1 MSSSAL
7 STKSQ
12 SSINSSNYKI
22 TKPSTNP
29 KSSAISNE
37 ALLNPII
44 NSTTKPTPVNQQNI
58 IYGLEDLKWTFQMVN
73 KFVELVLENEQH
85 RIGKFNEL
93 NSLGLEIIQ
102 TKMWELYP
110 NHHDFLQNSDL
121 QRQLEYLC
129 IQNLLYFKPMNN
141 MRNIVWSEEKT
152 HFIITNL
159 SSFHRPANQTW
170 VQAAFALYQRKL
182 HSWGKAYEKLGGGA
196 KFQTFALYFQ
206 GDVRF
211 MRLLETFTNLPRAY
225 NGQDATNEARQWL
238 ELKSLEFSWLKKC
251 LEGPQSI
258 SAAYTSYLYERISG
272 DEIESWKNPGV
283 TFIKF
288 SAFIKTISKRLAL
301 NDIEME
307 KLKRIDK
314 KHPLVLSLVQEPNLS
329 TSQKIIL
336 IQEFCG
342 KYKR

>member
-58 IYGLEDLKWTFQMVN
+58 ISGLEDLKWTFQMVN

-170 VQAAFALYQRKL
+170 VPAAFALYQRKL

-225 NGQDATNEARQWL
+225 NGQDATNETR
-238 ELKSLEFSWLKKC
+238 EWLKRKFQALGMLKRY
-251 LEGPQSI
+251 LEEPQP
-258 SAAYTSYLYERISG
+258 SALHTSLLLQRISR
-272 DEIESWKNPGV
+272 DEIESWKNPGEN
-283 TFIKF
+283 FIKF
-288 SAFIKTISKRLAL
+288 SAFIKTISKRPAL
-301 NDIEME
+301 NDTEME
-307 KLKRIDK
+307 KLKCIDK
-314 KHPLVLSLVQEPNLS
+314 KHPLVLFLVQESRLS
-329 TSQKIIL
+329 SSQKIIL